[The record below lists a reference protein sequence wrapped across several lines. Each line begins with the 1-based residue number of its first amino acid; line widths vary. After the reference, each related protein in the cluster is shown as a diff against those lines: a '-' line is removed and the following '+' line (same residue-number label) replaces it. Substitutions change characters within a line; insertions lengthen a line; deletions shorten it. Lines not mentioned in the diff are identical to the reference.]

1 MVLFKKSSV
10 PIAILGYILIY
21 CILGISMTS
30 RSEFIEQFEN
40 VNLFSAPI
48 STVFLVGFLV
58 PYFGLMFW
66 VRNFVPRLGLQQGLI
81 NFLIL
86 GPIIGIYVYHRRV
99 SLYPLIDIFDN
110 SYVNIVLT
118 FLTYTVTRLAQIWGS
133 LGVISILSR
142 YTMFWFGLGGG
153 IWSPLVRFTAL
164 FYQPWI
170 QIIPFAFGGIMDVG
184 PIVGLQ
190 VHKRVATYFR
200 YLLWCPLPSGIL
212 IYDEFENKFSINY
225 QHFENFCQIFFWF
238 LPIPRSTNL
247 TSTYFYLPLPKNCDV
262 FESGFTIPI
271 KNNFVSGFRNYD
283 VISQLTQLSK
293 MTPELLDRYF
303 IDLHPHF

>member
-86 GPIIGIYVYHRRV
+86 RV
-99 SLYPLIDIFDN
+99 
-110 SYVNIVLT
+110 
-118 FLTYTVTRLAQIWGS
+118 
-133 LGVISILSR
+133 
-142 YTMFWFGLGGG
+142 MFFMN
-153 IWSPLVRFTAL
+153 TAL
-164 FYQPWI
+164 E
-170 QIIPFAFGGIMDVG
+170 
-184 PIVGLQ
+184 
-190 VHKRVATYFR
+190 H
-200 YLLWCPLPSGIL
+200 
-212 IYDEFENKFSINY
+212 
-225 QHFENFCQIFFWF
+225 
-238 LPIPRSTNL
+238 RS
-247 TSTYFYLPLPKNCDV
+247 K
-262 FESGFTIPI
+262 
-271 KNNFVSGFRNYD
+271 
-283 VISQLTQLSK
+283 
-293 MTPELLDRYF
+293 
-303 IDLHPHF
+303 